1 MKAKTPLITL
11 VLFIFFFSLQSV
23 EAQIARCK
31 DITVA
36 LDVNGQASIDAQD
49 INDNSSSGGVA
60 VTYSIN
66 VSTFDCS
73 NLGENTVQLTV
84 SGGGNSSSCNAI
96 VTVISGNYADLQ
108 CSDYIIGNDPGQS
121 FAIISPADFDGSNIT
136 INDNAPC
143 PSDTFT
149 GSYSAS
155 GFGFSYFI
163 GQPREVTYTYTNNY
177 GEEQS
182 CTFNVIVNDTEAP
195 VLGGCPTTDVVLLEG
210 EILQEPSLTG
220 SSDNYDANSQ
230 LVIERLDAGPA
241 FGTVPTSDFTV
252 QYRIVDTSGNE
263 SSICSY
269 NVVIDNAPVIT
280 CSSPSVIVDESTSTY
295 EFTLN
300 ELANATN
307 DLSATAN
314 LAFGTGTEVSVVLDN
329 NSPTDQILNIPTGFH
344 YQLFELIPPT
354 TGSYTFT
361 LSGNNSSNLF
371 IWEDSF
377 NPNTGD
383 FAARPGY
390 VGFASFNA
398 NGSLAQGSNNN
409 TFTLQRDKTYYM
421 SVIEDGE
428 DLFFTGTLAFSS
440 ELIYLNGASSI
451 TLDLDCSDAGTIIP
465 TNRVYAYEDNGQNT
479 SCVPSVNATDNIA
492 PVFIGCPADITAG
505 IDPNSA
511 GAIVIF
517 TLSATDNCITTEDLQ
532 ISQTSGLGSGELFP
546 IGETIQTFTVTDAS
560 GNTDECT
567 FTITVEDTEAP
578 TISCQDVT
586 VPQLPTTDIGYNI
599 LPSDFDNGSTDNS
612 SQLDFL
618 AENDQF
624 YVNIDNTSPVH
635 SNLYHQSSIFMVPSN
650 GAYKFNFDLNKNDEG
665 SGTFVPQF
673 RYSIWNIPPTEN
685 GEGLIADTTID
696 IATGQVVSGNTTT
709 TLSAGVKYYM
719 HVYAASSTSTTFENL
734 TGTMSVDTSIS
745 SSLPMF
751 INCST
756 VNIDDVTITA
766 VDVVGNTDTCTASVS
781 VSNISCPI
789 ELIISPTANQ
799 DFQLPFM
806 PYTGE
811 TYSVDWGDGT
821 STTGHTGYTNH
832 NYALAAEY
840 TIKVYGNISYFRF
853 SDVDLNDANAPI
865 LKSVVSWGDNVWET
879 MLEAFNGCSNL
890 ESLPV
895 TPPNLSNV
903 TNMNHMF
910 ARASIFNQDISNWD
924 VSNVTDM
931 EGTFAATIF
940 NQPLNGWNVSNVT
953 TMEGMFLS
961 AIEFNQPLNNW
972 NVSNVINMDGMF
984 LDAYAFNGDITTWN
998 TSNLVNANGMFATA
1012 SSFNQNL
1019 GTWDISSLNNAFA
1032 MFSNTSLSTTNYDN
1046 LLIGWANL
1054 DAGETQIPTGTA
1066 FDAPQSR
1073 YCNGEAA
1080 RTELMSTY
1088 GWAISDGDRDP
1099 FCGVIEE
1106 ELFITEWN
1114 ANGNRI
1120 IEIPTNENG
1129 YNYSIDWGDGTFS
1142 YNQTGNVSHEYTST
1156 GQYDVKIYGD
1166 FPRIHFESSTS
1177 TNRTKIRE
1185 VKQWG
1190 AIEWSSMAGA
1200 FLECSNLKVTATDIP
1215 NLSNVTNTSSMFKD
1229 CTSLTENDMF
1239 NNWDMSNV
1247 SNMNN
1252 MFESATNLDQN
1263 VGNWDIA
1270 SLVTA
1275 NNMFTD
1281 TALSTDNY
1289 DALLIGWS
1297 TQEAGEGS
1305 IPNSVSFNAN
1315 GYTYCNGENARL
1327 NLLFNNFW
1335 NIFGDGPDQFCGL
1348 GRPFITEWQLTGDFQ
1363 TIEIPTTGS
1372 GYDYVID
1379 WGDGSDFEGA
1389 TVEYDQT
1396 GDASHQYDI
1405 PGTYVIKIYGDFP
1418 RIDFSSSTGVNKSK
1432 IRKVTQW
1439 GDIQWSTMLNAFTEC
1454 NNLSV
1459 TASDT
1464 PDLSN
1469 VTSLQGMFNS
1479 CTFLVGNDSFN
1490 NWDVSNVSN
1499 MINMFNNA
1507 FSFNQNIDNW
1517 DITSLDN
1524 ASSMFGGVT
1533 LSTEN
1538 YDALLI
1544 GWSTQEVGEGPIPS
1558 NVNFNAGNSR
1568 YCNGEIERARLIT
1581 NFSWSIDD
1589 GQQDPTCGLIS
1600 EPFITTWNTDI
1611 SGTSNS
1617 SSIIIPT
1624 FTGEVYNY
1632 TVLWGD
1638 GTLDE
1643 GLTGNATH
1651 EYATPGV
1658 YEVKIYGDFPRIDFN
1673 SSTSANR
1680 AKIIEVTNWGIN
1692 EWTTM
1697 ENAFFDCGNLNITA
1711 LDVPN
1716 LSNASNL
1723 SSMFFNCTNFNS
1735 DINNWD
1741 VSNITNMQAMFY
1753 GCTNF
1758 NQPLNNWNVSNVTN
1772 MSGLFIFSSSFNQ
1785 PLNNWDVSNV
1795 TNMNFMFNNAISFDQ
1810 NLGEW
1815 DITSLDFINSMFNG
1829 VKLSTE
1835 NYDALLIGWAT
1846 QEVGEGPIP
1855 TDLEFNAGD
1864 SRYCNGE
1871 AARTELMS
1879 TYSWGINDDGLDFS
1893 CNFLPFITKWIV
1905 ENGQSIIIPTTG
1917 TGYNYYIDWG
1927 DGTIEENLT
1936 GDASHAYAIAG
1947 EYEVKIYGDFPR
1959 ITFGYLGSVSHRQ
1972 MIREITQWGDIEWTS
1987 MEQAFFGCTNLN
1999 VTATDIPDLSQVT
2012 NAYAMFASC
2021 RSLTGNSSFNN
2032 WDVSN
2037 ITNMEGMFAAT
2048 DIFNQDIG
2056 NWNVSNVTNMSSMFL
2071 DCYFF
2076 NQDIGNWDVSNVTD
2090 MSSMFY
2096 SVFNSSVIL
2105 PFDQDLSNWDITSLE
2120 NTTLMFRNLALSTE
2134 NYDALLIGWSTQ
2146 EAGEGPIPTGISFY
2160 PGLSYYCNGGS
2171 ARTELMSTYGW
2182 GINDSGLS
2190 PICGLT
2196 ESPFITRWENILA
2209 FETLTIP
2216 TMGDGYNY
2224 IVDWGDGTIDAGI
2237 TGDASHDYITEDI
2250 YADVQERIVKIYGD
2264 FPRID
2269 FSNSTDEI
2277 KAKIK
2282 EVVQWGDIEWT
2293 SMETAFSGCSNL
2305 IVTTSDTPDLS
2316 NVTNTEGMFSGCQ
2329 LLVGNDSFNN
2339 WDVSNIT
2346 NMDHMFNG
2354 CIDFNQPLNNWDVS
2368 NVVGMSSM
2376 FASATSFDQNLG
2388 DWDITSLVSG
2398 TEMFSGVTLSTENY
2412 DALLIGWST
2421 QDAGEGPIP
2430 SDINLVFD
2438 AGNSKYCEGV
2448 HARNLLVE
2456 SVSNGGYGWTIND
2469 LGIENPICGLGN
2481 PFITKWNVGANE
2493 SITIPTTG
2501 SGYNYVVDWG
2511 DGIIESNLTGNA
2523 SHTYAT
2529 TDTYEVKIYGDFPR
2543 IYFFPSD
2550 QSNRNKLETIEQW
2563 GDIEW
2568 TSMFAAFYVC
2578 ENLKITNLDIDEPD
2592 LSNVTNTE
2600 SMFVDCINF
2609 DSDISNWDVS
2619 NVIYMDHMFNG
2630 CISFN
2635 QPLNNWD
2642 VSNVIGMSNMFSGA
2656 TSFDQNLGDWDITN
2670 LQFGAGMFTNVTLST
2685 ENYDALLIGWS
2696 TQEAGEG
2703 PIPTDL
2709 ELDAGNSQYCLGG
2722 DAKTLLEE
2730 SIVNGGYN
2738 WNISDGDQD
2747 PLCIIDYFITKWN
2760 VGAGESITIP
2770 TTLDGYNYT
2779 VDWGDGTI
2787 DEGLTGNAS
2796 HTYAS
2801 AGEYEVKISG
2811 DFPRIFFNNSG
2822 DKSKITEVKQWGS
2835 IEWTSME
2842 SAFYG
2847 CNNIHITA
2855 IDAPDLSSV
2864 TSMKSMFRS
2873 TPIDED
2879 ISHWDVSNVEDMGFL
2894 FRQCVNFNSDIS
2906 SWNVSSVNS
2915 FATMFTGASQ
2925 FNQDLSTWDVSNATI
2940 IRSMFNNA
2948 SQFNQDLSTWD
2959 ISNVTDANNI
2969 FSNTNLSTENYDA
2982 ILIGWSTLDTMAG
2995 ETAIPNGILFG
3006 AENIKYCLS
3015 ETERTL
3021 LMTPVIDGGYGW
3033 TITDGDQDTSCVRV
3047 LLSPKVY
3054 LQGAS
3059 LNANTGEESLM
3070 RDDLRV
3076 NGLIP
3081 LTSPYGDAAI
3091 VEATVLTTM
3100 GTDAIVD
3107 WVWVELRDKDDNSIV
3122 IDSQSA
3128 LLHRDGDVVTIDGTS
3143 ALAFNQPL
3151 GSYYVVVNHRNHI
3164 GIMTASAVSLSSTT
3178 TTVDLS
3184 SDANT
3189 VAGGTNSVILLDN
3202 GSYGMYTGDYDANA
3216 QIQNTDAS
3224 AVIQLIGGAGYDE
3237 ADMDFNTQVQNTDVN
3252 ALINPNIGRG
3262 QQFSRSTNSMTT
3274 AGITLAFANA
3284 EITNDG
3290 VDNFYEAD
3298 IVISSTEAIY
3308 VGSGQVYFDY
3318 NTAAF
3323 GENVSANTNIEYS
3336 QPSGSILGFAWPGVP
3351 FATPAYKDFIQN
3363 DNTISRVSLSF
3374 QQNIAL
3380 VGLETEPDALEVNST
3395 AKVLFHIKIKYIDSS
3410 EDANMCFY
3418 SDGVFQD
3425 QFFTAC
3431 GGTSV
3436 ADCTGAPGLQIT
3448 DDSYDCTDAGVGTL
3462 SITDHD
3468 ITDLVLYPNPTRTSF
3483 YIKGISIDSMVKV
3496 YDINGRLIT
3505 KQNIVEDQAIDMSRY
3520 EDGMY
3525 MVEIT
3530 SGTSTVI
3537 KRLIKKH

>member
-1 MKAKTPLITL
+1 MKAKTPLIAL
-11 VLFIFFFSLQSV
+11 LLFIFFFSLQSV
-23 EAQIARCK
+23 EAQTARCK

-36 LDVNGQASIDAQD
+36 LDINGQASIDAQD

-60 VTYSIN
+60 ITYSID

-121 FAIISPADFDGSNIT
+121 FTTILPADFDGSNIT

-143 PSDTFT
+143 PTDTFT

-155 GFGFSYFI
+155 GFGFTYFI

-177 GEEQS
+177 GEEQL

-210 EILQEPSLTG
+210 ETLQEPSLTG

-269 NVVIDNAPVIT
+269 NVVIDNVPVIT
-280 CSSPSVIVDESTSTY
+280 CQSPSVIVDESTSTY

-440 ELIYLNGASSI
+440 ELIYVNGASSI
-451 TLDLDCSDAGTIIP
+451 TLDLDCSDAGTIIS

-479 SCVPSVNATDNIA
+479 SCVPSINATENVA
-492 PVFIGCPADITAG
+492 PVFIDCPTDITVD

-511 GAIVIF
+511 GAIVNF
-517 TLSATDNCITTEDLQ
+517 TLNATDNCTATQDLQ

-546 IGETIQTFTVTDAS
+546 TGETIQTFIVTDAS

-567 FTITVEDTEAP
+567 FTITVEDTEVP
-578 TISCQDVT
+578 IISCQDVT
-586 VPQLPTTDIGYNI
+586 VPQLPTIDIGYTI

-618 AENDQF
+618 AEYDQF
-624 YVNIDNTSPVH
+624 YINIDNTSPVH
-635 SNLYHQSSIFMVPSN
+635 LNLHHQSSIFMVPSN
-650 GAYKFNFDLNKNDEG
+650 GAYTFDFDLTPNDVV
-665 SGTFVPQF
+665 SQF
-673 RYSIWNIPPTEN
+673 SYSIWNIPPTEN
-685 GEGLIADTTID
+685 GDGLIANTTID
-696 IATGQVVSGNTTT
+696 ITTGQVVSGNTTT

-719 HVYAASSTSTTFENL
+719 HVYQSTSTGATFESL
-734 TGTMSVDTSIS
+734 TGVMSVDTSIS

-751 INCST
+751 IDCST

-766 VDVVGNTDTCTASVS
+766 IDGVGNTDTCTASVS

-789 ELIISPTANQ
+789 ELIILPTANQ

-811 TYSVDWGDGT
+811 TYTVDWGDGT

-832 NYALAAEY
+832 TYALAAEY

-961 AIEFNQPLNNW
+961 ATEFNQPLNNW

-998 TSNLVNANGMFATA
+998 TSNLVRANGMFASA

-1019 GTWDISSLNNAFA
+1019 GTWDISLLNNAFA

-1054 DAGETQIPTGTA
+1054 DAGETQIPTGLA

-1088 GWAISDGDRDP
+1088 GWAISDGGRDQ
-1099 FCGVIEE
+1099 FCGVSEE

-1120 IEIPTNENG
+1120 IEIPTNGNG

-1166 FPRIHFESSTS
+1166 FPRIHFGSSTS
-1177 TNRTKIRE
+1177 TNKTKIRE

-1190 AIEWSSMAGA
+1190 AIEWSSMEGA
-1200 FLECSNLKVTATDIP
+1200 FIECSSLKVTATDIP

-1263 VGNWDIA
+1263 VGNWNIA

-1454 NNLSV
+1454 NNLSI

-1568 YCNGEIERARLIT
+1568 YCNGEIERARLMT

-1589 GQQDPTCGLIS
+1589 GQQDPTCVNP
-1600 EPFITTWNTDI
+1600 EPFITTWNTDV
-1611 SGTSNS
+1611 SGTSNTS
-1617 SSIIIPT
+1617 TILIPT
-1624 FTGEVYNY
+1624 FPGEVYNY

-1643 GLTGNATH
+1643 GLTGNAFHDYT
-1651 EYATPGV
+1651 TPGV
-1658 YEVKIYGDFPRIDFN
+1658 YEVKIYGDFPRIYFEAFIDPSGPEKILEVN
-1673 SSTSANR
+1673 QWGNIQWSSMHYAFSKCKNLT
-1680 AKIIEVTNWGIN
+1680 V
-1692 EWTTM
+1692 
-1697 ENAFFDCGNLNITA
+1697 NAT
-1711 LDVPN
+1711 DVPD
-1716 LSNASNL
+1716 LSNVDNMSY
-1723 SSMFFNCTNFNS
+1723 MFNEAELFNT
-1735 DINNWD
+1735 DINSWD
-1741 VSNITNMQAMFY
+1741 VSNVTYMDGVFLGARS
-1753 GCTNF
+1753 F
-1758 NQPLNNWNVSNVTN
+1758 NQDISSWDVSNVTH
-1772 MSGLFIFSSSFNQ
+1772 MSVMFFEAELFNQ
-1785 PLNNWDVSNV
+1785 DINSWDVSNV
-1795 TNMNFMFNNAISFDQ
+1795 TNMSYMFSGATSFDQ
-1810 NLGEW
+1810 NLGDW
-1815 DITSLDFINSMFNG
+1815 DITSLDIINNMFTG
-1829 VKLSTE
+1829 VTLSTE

-1846 QEVGEGPIP
+1846 QETGEGPIP
-1855 TDLEFNAGD
+1855 SGLNFDGGG
-1864 SRYCNGE
+1864 SRYCDGE

-1879 TYSWGINDDGLDFS
+1879 TYGWGINDDGLYFS
-1893 CNFLPFITKWIV
+1893 CNFSPFITKWIV

-1927 DGTIEENLT
+1927 DGNIEENLT
-1936 GDASHAYAIAG
+1936 GDASHAYANAG

-1959 ITFGYLGSVSHRQ
+1959 ITFGNLGSVSDRQ

-1987 MEQAFFGCTNLN
+1987 MEQAFLGCTHLN

-2012 NAYAMFASC
+2012 NAYGMFATC

-2056 NWNVSNVTNMSSMFL
+2056 NWNVSNVTNMAFMFF
-2071 DCYFF
+2071 DAYNF
-2076 NQDIGNWDVSNVTD
+2076 NQDIGNWDVSNVTN
-2090 MSSMFY
+2090 MGKMFY
-2096 SVFNSSVIL
+2096 SQYTSVIL
-2105 PFDQDLSNWDITSLE
+2105 PFDQDLSNWDITSLDFA
-2120 NTTLMFRNLALSTE
+2120 TDMFKNAALSIE
-2134 NYDALLIGWSTQ
+2134 NYDALLIGWADDTSPLIDDGIDDIPSGVTLGANGLIYCLSENDRQTLIDDHGWTINGDSLCNTIVITCESPTVTLSADGTYDLTPAELASATSDLSTPTLAFGTGL
-2146 EAGEGPIPTGISFY
+2146 EIPVNIDDENPSDALTAGSSYFYELFELKPPTTGDHTFNIISEFGQSFVIIWEGEFNE
-2160 PGLSYYCNGGS
+2160 NGGNFDTRPGYLGIAIFNQDGTVS
-2171 ARTELMSTYGW
+2171 NGPGSNTFTLESDKTYY
-2182 GINDSGLS
+2182 
-2190 PICGLT
+2190 LT
-2196 ESPFITRWENILA
+2196 AANTVSNSFLDG
-2209 FETLTIP
+2209 TLTFSSEMIYINKPSLTVDSSDVGTTIP
-2216 TMGDGYNY
+2216 INVFAY
-2224 IVDWGDGTIDAGI
+2224 
-2237 TGDASHDYITEDI
+2237 EDN
-2250 YADVQERIVKIYGD
+2250 G
-2264 FPRID
+2264 
-2269 FSNSTDEI
+2269 NS
-2277 KAKIK
+2277 
-2282 EVVQWGDIEWT
+2282 
-2293 SMETAFSGCSNL
+2293 SSC
-2305 IVTTSDTPDLS
+2305 LS
-2316 NVTNTEGMFSGCQ
+2316 NVTVE
-2329 LLVGNDSFNN
+2329 
-2339 WDVSNIT
+2339 
-2346 NMDHMFNG
+2346 
-2354 CIDFNQPLNNWDVS
+2354 
-2368 NVVGMSSM
+2368 
-2376 FASATSFDQNLG
+2376 
-2388 DWDITSLVSG
+2388 
-2398 TEMFSGVTLSTENY
+2398 E
-2412 DALLIGWST
+2412 
-2421 QDAGEGPIP
+2421 PI
-2430 SDINLVFD
+2430 
-2438 AGNSKYCEGV
+2438 K
-2448 HARNLLVE
+2448 
-2456 SVSNGGYGWTIND
+2456 
-2469 LGIENPICGLGN
+2469 
-2481 PFITKWNVGANE
+2481 
-2493 SITIPTTG
+2493 
-2501 SGYNYVVDWG
+2501 
-2511 DGIIESNLTGNA
+2511 
-2523 SHTYAT
+2523 
-2529 TDTYEVKIYGDFPR
+2529 
-2543 IYFFPSD
+2543 
-2550 QSNRNKLETIEQW
+2550 
-2563 GDIEW
+2563 
-2568 TSMFAAFYVC
+2568 
-2578 ENLKITNLDIDEPD
+2578 
-2592 LSNVTNTE
+2592 
-2600 SMFVDCINF
+2600 
-2609 DSDISNWDVS
+2609 
-2619 NVIYMDHMFNG
+2619 
-2630 CISFN
+2630 
-2635 QPLNNWD
+2635 
-2642 VSNVIGMSNMFSGA
+2642 
-2656 TSFDQNLGDWDITN
+2656 
-2670 LQFGAGMFTNVTLST
+2670 
-2685 ENYDALLIGWS
+2685 
-2696 TQEAGEG
+2696 
-2703 PIPTDL
+2703 
-2709 ELDAGNSQYCLGG
+2709 
-2722 DAKTLLEE
+2722 
-2730 SIVNGGYN
+2730 
-2738 WNISDGDQD
+2738 
-2747 PLCIIDYFITKWN
+2747 
-2760 VGAGESITIP
+2760 
-2770 TTLDGYNYT
+2770 
-2779 VDWGDGTI
+2779 
-2787 DEGLTGNAS
+2787 
-2796 HTYAS
+2796 
-2801 AGEYEVKISG
+2801 
-2811 DFPRIFFNNSG
+2811 
-2822 DKSKITEVKQWGS
+2822 
-2835 IEWTSME
+2835 
-2842 SAFYG
+2842 
-2847 CNNIHITA
+2847 
-2855 IDAPDLSSV
+2855 
-2864 TSMKSMFRS
+2864 
-2873 TPIDED
+2873 
-2879 ISHWDVSNVEDMGFL
+2879 
-2894 FRQCVNFNSDIS
+2894 
-2906 SWNVSSVNS
+2906 
-2915 FATMFTGASQ
+2915 
-2925 FNQDLSTWDVSNATI
+2925 
-2940 IRSMFNNA
+2940 
-2948 SQFNQDLSTWD
+2948 
-2959 ISNVTDANNI
+2959 
-2969 FSNTNLSTENYDA
+2969 
-2982 ILIGWSTLDTMAG
+2982 
-2995 ETAIPNGILFG
+2995 
-3006 AENIKYCLS
+3006 
-3015 ETERTL
+3015 
-3021 LMTPVIDGGYGW
+3021 
-3033 TITDGDQDTSCVRV
+3033 
-3047 LLSPKVY
+3047 LSPKVY

-3059 LNANTGEESLM
+3059 LNPNAGEEHLM

-3076 NGLIP
+3076 AGLIP
-3081 LTSPYGDAAI
+3081 TTSPYADALTC
-3091 VEATVLTTM
+3091 EASVFNDG
-3100 GTDAIVD
+3100 GTSGSGVIDNDIVD
-3107 WVWVELRDKDDNSIV
+3107 WVWVELRDKNDNTIV

-3128 LLHRDGDVVTIDGTS
+3128 LLQRDGDVVDVDGIS
-3143 ALAFNQPL
+3143 ALSFSQL
-3151 GSYYVVVNHRNHI
+3151 FDGYYVAIKHRNHL
-3164 GIMTASAVSLSSTT
+3164 GIMSASAISLSSTS
-3178 TTVDLS
+3178 TVVDFTDGSVSTYGTNAQTSFGMPSGILGMWAGDSNGDGRLNYSGALSDVSGIRAQVFNDPNNSVFGGPPVASYPSEGYNSTDINMDGVSVYSGGS
-3184 SDANT
+3184 SDVLHVRNNIFNNSS
-3189 VAGGTNSVILLDN
+3189 NSVF
-3202 GSYGMYTGDYDANA
+3202 
-3216 QIQNTDAS
+3216 
-3224 AVIQLIGGAGYDE
+3224 GGPP
-3237 ADMDFNTQVQNTDVN
+3237 T
-3252 ALINPNIGRG
+3252 
-3262 QQFSRSTNSMTT
+3262 STY
-3274 AGITLAFANA
+3274 I
-3284 EITNDG
+3284 
-3290 VDNFYEAD
+3290 
-3298 IVISSTEAIY
+3298 
-3308 VGSGQVYFDY
+3308 
-3318 NTAAF
+3318 
-3323 GENVSANTNIEYS
+3323 
-3336 QPSGSILGFAWPGVP
+3336 
-3351 FATPAYKDFIQN
+3351 FIQQ
-3363 DNTISRVSLSF
+3363 LPE
-3374 QQNIAL
+3374 
-3380 VGLETEPDALEVNST
+3380 G
-3395 AKVLFHIKIKYIDSS
+3395 
-3410 EDANMCFY
+3410 AN
-3418 SDGVFQD
+3418 
-3425 QFFTAC
+3425 
-3431 GGTSV
+3431 
-3436 ADCTGAPGLQIT
+3436 
-3448 DDSYDCTDAGVGTL
+3448 
-3462 SITDHD
+3462 
-3468 ITDLVLYPNPTRTSF
+3468 
-3483 YIKGISIDSMVKV
+3483 
-3496 YDINGRLIT
+3496 
-3505 KQNIVEDQAIDMSRY
+3505 
-3520 EDGMY
+3520 
-3525 MVEIT
+3525 
-3530 SGTSTVI
+3530 
-3537 KRLIKKH
+3537 